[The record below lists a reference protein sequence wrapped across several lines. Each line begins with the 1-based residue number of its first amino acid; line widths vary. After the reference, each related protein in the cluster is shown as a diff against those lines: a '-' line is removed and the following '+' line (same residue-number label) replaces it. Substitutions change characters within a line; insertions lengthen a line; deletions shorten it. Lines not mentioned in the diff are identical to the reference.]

1 MALGA
6 QPGDVVFMVLKQSA
20 TTLVIGLAVGLAG
33 ALLLGRFIAGLL
45 YGVSVAE
52 PLTFAATVVVLALVG
67 IVASYFPARRAAR
80 VDPMVALHQE

>member
-6 QPGDVVFMVLKQSA
+6 QPGDVVLMVLKQSA
-20 TTLVIGLAVGLAG
+20 TTLVMGLAVGLAG